1 MSGWN
6 ASRPRCRTRQAQQPG
21 RDSQAQQLDREEAR
35 ASWWSRWREP
45 RRTMTREARGRALP
59 GFGLTMGLTL
69 LWLSLLVLIPLAG
82 LVLAAAGGWAEVRE
96 TVLSP
101 RALAAYRVSLVSS
114 AAAAAVN
121 GLFGPLL
128 AWVLVRYRFPG
139 RSAVDALIDV
149 PFALPTAVA
158 GLTFADL
165 YVAKGWLGQL
175 LVPLGV
181 RGAFT
186 PLGIVLVLVFVSLP
200 FVVRSIQPVLA
211 SIEPEVEEAAESLGA
226 SRWQTVRRVV
236 LPSLVPA
243 WLAGLALA
251 FARATGEYG
260 SVVFVSGNL
269 PFRTEIAP
277 VLIIIQLEE
286 FNYAGAAAI
295 AVVLLAAAFAVVGS
309 INLVE
314 RWRRRYA

>member
-1 MSGWN
+1 MSGWIASLRERR
-6 ASRPRCRTRQAQQPG
+6 ASRLPPG
-21 RDSQAQQLDREEAR
+21 RQEAR
-35 ASWWSRWREP
+35 GPARGF
-45 RRTMTREARGRALP
+45 RRVTAGLRRAAAARRRGRALP

-69 LWLSLLVLIPLAG
+69 LWLSLLVLVPLAG
-82 LVLAAAGGWAEVRE
+82 LVLAAAAGGAGALEA
-96 TVLSP
+96 VLSP
-101 RALAAYRVSLVSS
+101 RALSAYRVSVVSS

-139 RSAVDALIDV
+139 RSVVDALLDV
-149 PFALPTAVA
+149 PLALPTAVA
-158 GLTFADL
+158 GLTFSDL

-211 SIEPEVEEAAESLGA
+211 GVEPEVEEAAESLGA
-226 SRWQTVRRVV
+226 SRWQTARRVI
-236 LPSLVPA
+236 LPALAPA

-251 FARATGEYG
+251 FARAIGEYG

-277 VLIIIQLEE
+277 VLIVIRLEE
-286 FNYAGAAAI
+286 FDDAGAAAI
-295 AVVLLAAAFAVVGS
+295 AVVLLAVAFAVTGS